1 MPFTDSARTS
11 AFNVSTCTASA
22 PQVDIGFGVPNTY
35 EDIQAANETFVVR
48 NTFVSGQNYGFR
60 LTNSVPVDFSQ
71 REYVFAKM
79 VARSFAFP
87 DNIETL
93 DSGGMVIVFIDILG
107 HYKAFNVY
115 GSEALNTLDFVRA
128 GDEMAEGLYTGYVG
142 WATKGAGSVVIARDA
157 LADYE
162 SATAI
167 DWSMVSAVEVHVRAV
182 ANRSGQQYGM
192 CDLIMLDDTEYTGV
206 VPSTRKLAEEFSA
219 TNLFLYERDDNGISL
234 NFFGTIETS
243 SAKFNNAF
251 QSIIQFKSGIT
262 FGNGIDTTSMDF
274 RNVGISYEA
283 LWADRLEYPTPIR
296 GVIVDKDRVFRFNC
310 SPGDA
315 YSLVNCAFA
324 SSRFFLVSVS
334 GSPLAPVNF
343 ERCTF
348 FGITGIDLAHGNLSN
363 SSMQNCTGFLTVTLE
378 SEVVNSDIE
387 ASGGVIT
394 KDAAGDYRNIG
405 VIFSMT
411 ENNLHDITVGEGGSG
426 TYDFSGVTV
435 PSGRTVKVHNEST
448 TNDLV
453 VKLPPGTT
461 TVTSTEGGAILV
473 DVSVVSSLL
482 LTGLIE
488 GTEVAVVRVSDGM
501 VLANID
507 SISGGSFEYTY
518 THTGVDEL
526 VDVVVFSLGFLPQR
540 IKNLPLVAQGVT
552 IPIQQTA
559 DRQYQN
565 L

>member
-378 SEVVNSDIE
+378 SEVV
-387 ASGGVIT
+387 
-394 KDAAGDYRNIG
+394 
-405 VIFSMT
+405 
-411 ENNLHDITVGEGGSG
+411 EGGSG